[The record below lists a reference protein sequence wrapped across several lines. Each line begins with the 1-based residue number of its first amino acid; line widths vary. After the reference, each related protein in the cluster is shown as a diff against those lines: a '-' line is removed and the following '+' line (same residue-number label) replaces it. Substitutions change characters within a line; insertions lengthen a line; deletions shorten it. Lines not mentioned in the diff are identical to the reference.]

1 MAKLLAVLTALI
13 TAGALVAQTPQAI
26 AAPEPA
32 PPHEPHADALPVV
45 EGETAAA
52 PDIGIVASGEPT
64 VATTPDGWVLT
75 LAAKDE
81 TQLPIPPLTTAQS
94 SREFLAGATFT
105 GSVTGAGSATL
116 NGGTLEAGYQI
127 GCGIELSAV
136 RLTGS
141 LGLSSSVS
149 QSGLGSLSAPIQ
161 GNVEVRPKP
170 GEVTTVSVTKKE
182 FRGKEARVTLKDV
195 HIKIDGCVGQSFLRS
210 YAKLTSSAAGTQD
223 IVAYYGV
230 TKTV

>member
-1 MAKLLAVLTALI
+1 MIKSIAALI
-13 TAGALVAQTPQAI
+13 AAGALVSQAPPAI
-26 AAPEPA
+26 AAPEPV
-32 PPHEPHADALPVV
+32 PPHEPGPALDT
-45 EGETAAA
+45 GM
-52 PDIGIVASGEPT
+52 VASSEPA
-64 VATTPDGWVLT
+64 VATTPDGWTLT

-81 TQLPIPPLTTAQS
+81 TQLPIAPLTTAQS
-94 SREFLAGATFT
+94 SREYLAGATFT
-105 GSVTGAGSATL
+105 GHVTGSGSATL
-116 NGGTLEAGYQI
+116 KGGTLEAGYQI

-141 LGLSSSVS
+141 LGLSSSLG
-149 QSGLGSLSAPIQ
+149 QSGLGGLSVPIQ

-170 GEVTTVSVTKKE
+170 GEVTTVSVTKKD
-182 FRGKEARVTLKDV
+182 FRGKESRVTLKDV

-210 YAKLTSSAAGTQD
+210 YAKLTSAGSGTQD

>member
-1 MAKLLAVLTALI
+1 MTKMIAALLAV
-13 TAGALVAQTPQAI
+13 GALVVSAPCAI
-26 AAPEPA
+26 AAPEPGM
-32 PPHEPHADALPVV
+32 PPDTGTVGSADPAVV
-45 EGETAAA
+45 
-52 PDIGIVASGEPT
+52 
-64 VATTPDGWVLT
+64 TTPDGWILK

-81 TQLPIPPLTTAQS
+81 TQLPIPALTTATS
-94 SREFLAGATFT
+94 SREYLAGGTFT
-105 GSVTGAGSATL
+105 GSISGRGTTSL
-116 NGGTLEAGYQI
+116 QGGTLEAGYQI

-149 QSGLGSLSAPIQ
+149 RTGLGGISAPIQ

-170 GEVTTVSVTKKE
+170 GEVIDVSVTEMKFK
-182 FRGKEARVTLKDV
+182 GKDPRVTLKDV

-210 YAKLTSSAAGTQD
+210 YAKLTSAAPGSQD
-223 IVAYYGV
+223 VVAYYGV